1 MWAFFILRDMKHT
14 HIKIKGAKTHNL
26 KNVDVSFPL
35 NSITCVAGPSG
46 SGKSSLAFHTI
57 LTESKRRFMNSF
69 PNDVKFFW
77 DIPQSADVDEIVPVL
92 PVWGLAQ
99 HNPVVGARPSAVD
112 LMGVG
117 DIFSKLLFQLGR
129 SYCSKHLLPL
139 ELVLSTLEMKNYLE
153 EQDISDKAVI
163 HFFLDSEDYLRI
175 HGEDFYPARSFSD
188 EVSEFNKDDKYWELF
203 RLRAS
208 KLDTIEKKL
217 AEQGLLDATGSVL
230 IYIPENDSKRIFKV
244 TKNKQCK
251 KCGEVEKIK
260 ITSPSV
266 FSPFTPLGACS
277 DCSGHGKNL
286 EYDRTKIVKD
296 DRLSLKEG
304 AVNFLTYSRFS
315 HIEPSM
321 LREAKKA
328 GFDVTKP
335 FKDLSNKV
343 WNFLEKGAGQYCGLF
358 ELYDYLESKRYK
370 KNVRILIRSLKTE
383 VLCESC
389 LGTRLKED
397 ILRVRIPIEKKYSL
411 KEILLFDFRGLLEL
425 IINIKSKKDK
435 IENWKEVK
443 KLISSLERI
452 LHVAIDLGLGQVKLQ
467 DKVKSLSINNYQKI
481 LLVKYLSFEGSGS
494 LFILD
499 EASLGLDSDEVKV
512 LWKYLVKLKNGENTI
527 ILVDHNDFL
536 LRKCDEVIMMG
547 PGAGHM
553 GGEIVY
559 QGKYKEEKQKVSSSR
574 KKTKLD
580 TTTISKVSFGDYS
593 NCEIKFKV
601 GGINQIRG
609 KSYSG
614 KKDIYIESLGNIVS
628 EVLGLDKVSNLEV
641 NFSRPKNL
649 FKYDKVLILNS
660 KFNKVSSRSTVG
672 TMIGLTPYIRKHFAS
687 LAVSK
692 NLNLKEGHF
701 SPNSELGKCSTCEG
715 RGIQSIDM
723 QFLEDVQFVCEDCN
737 GMKLKPFIAT
747 ISDGYHTVHETLSS
761 PLSEVLPNLKL
772 TPKGKRIWE
781 YLKILNLDYLSLDR
795 PLSSLSG
802 GEKQR
807 LKLLSELQK
816 EIVDSLIIFEDLS
829 FGLSHREISRLGEFV
844 EGLANK
850 GNTIIL
856 VDENEH
862 FSGFVDE
869 IIHV

>member
-1 MWAFFILRDMKHT
+1 MGLFCLSKMKHT

-99 HNPVVGARPSAVD
+99 HNPVVGSRPSAVD

-129 SYCSKHLLPL
+129 SYCSTHLIPL
-139 ELVLSTLEMKNYLE
+139 ETVLSTFEMLSYLK
-153 EQDISDKAVI
+153 EQDLSEKAVI
-163 HFFLDSEDYLRI
+163 HFFLDADDYKRI

-188 EVSEFNKDDKYWELF
+188 SVNEFSEDDKYWELF

-208 KLDTIEKKL
+208 KVDSMEKKL

-230 IYIPENDSKRIFKV
+230 IYIAENDSKRIFKI

-260 ITSPSV
+260 ITSPSL

-286 EYDRTKIVKD
+286 EYDREKIVKD

-304 AVNFLTYSRFS
+304 AVNFLTYSRFT
-315 HIEPSM
+315 HLEPVM

-328 GFDVTKP
+328 GFDITKP
-335 FKDLSNKV
+335 FRDLSTKV
-343 WNFLEKGAGQYCGLF
+343 WKFLEQGQGQYGGLF
-358 ELYDYLESKRYK
+358 ELYEYLESKRYK

-389 LGTRLKED
+389 QGTRLKED
-397 ILRVRIPIEKKYSL
+397 ILQVRIPIEKKFSL
-411 KEILLFDFRGLLEL
+411 GEILLFSFKELLDL
-425 IINIKSKKDK
+425 IVRIKKQKEK
-435 IENWKEVK
+435 IDNWKEVNK
-443 KLISSLERI
+443 IISSLERI
-452 LHVAIDLGLGQVKLQ
+452 LQVAIDLGLGSVRLQ
-467 DKVKSLSINNYQKI
+467 DKVKTLSINNYQKI

-527 ILVDHNDFL
+527 ILVDHNDYL
-536 LRKCDEVIMMG
+536 LRKCDEVVMMG
-547 PGAGHM
+547 PGAGHL
-553 GGEIVY
+553 GGEVTY
-559 QGKYKEEKQKVSSSR
+559 QGKFKEEKKKVRQSKER
-574 KKTKLD
+574 KVLK
-580 TTTISKVSFGDYS
+580 TTTISKICFSSYL
-593 NCEIKFKV
+593 NEEIKFKS
-601 GGINQIRG
+601 GGITQVRG

-614 KKDIYIESLGNIVS
+614 KKDIYIEALGNIAS
-628 EVLGLDKVSNLEV
+628 EVLGLDKVSNLEIS
-641 NFSRPKNL
+641 FSRPKNL

-660 KFNKVSSRSTVG
+660 KFNKFSSRSTVG

-701 SPNSELGKCSTCEG
+701 SPNSDLGKCSTCEG
-715 RGIQSIDM
+715 RGVQSVDM
-723 QFLEDVQFVCEDCN
+723 QFLEDVQFICDDCN
-737 GMKLKPFIAT
+737 GMKLKPFLAT

-844 EGLANK
+844 EGLASK
-850 GNTIIL
+850 GNTVIL

-869 IIHV
+869 IIHVE